1 MSYNHKIS
9 ILIPSTKQ
17 NIYNVVDYI
26 ESVSICDYE
35 IIVCT
40 PLDINFK
47 QSNIKVIQDKKDNIG
62 SISPINRCFKEA
74 QCDYFFVTCD
84 DILIH
89 KNCFNIEE
97 FIKSNFSNNKYKIC
111 SIGYRHS
118 HSATVPIFKG
128 HERIS
133 NVPILSFPAG
143 STQSVY
149 DHLNGV
155 VFNESFKHI
164 YADNWLSY
172 YINYHEKRVVFM
184 PNTEKD
190 LSKDTRD
197 PHSISVRSYDEKIF
211 KELMNIF
218 DSNKNIEYNHQI
230 EL

>member
-1 MSYNHKIS
+1 MSYIPKIS

-17 NIYNVVDYI
+17 KIYNVVDYI
-26 ESVSICDYE
+26 ESVSTCNYE

-47 QSNIKVIQDKKDNIG
+47 QSNVKVIQDKEDNVG

-84 DILIH
+84 DILIN

-97 FIKSNFSNNKYKIC
+97 FTKSNLSNNKYKIC
-111 SIGYRHS
+111 SIGYKCAHE
-118 HSATVPIFKG
+118 AKVPTFG
-128 HERIS
+128 VPERIN

-155 VFNESFKHI
+155 IFNESFKHI

-172 YINYHEKRVVFM
+172 YINYHEKKIFFM
-184 PNTEKD
+184 PNTQND
-190 LSKDTRD
+190 LSKDIRD
-197 PHSISVRSYDEKIF
+197 PYSISVRSYDEKIF
-211 KELMNIF
+211 KELMNVF

-230 EL
+230 EP